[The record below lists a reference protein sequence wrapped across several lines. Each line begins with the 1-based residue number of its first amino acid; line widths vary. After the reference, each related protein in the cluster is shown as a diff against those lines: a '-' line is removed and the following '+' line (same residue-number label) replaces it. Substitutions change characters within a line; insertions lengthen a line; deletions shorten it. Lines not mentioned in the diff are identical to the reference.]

1 MLVDKFLICSY
12 LLEVVERGMK
22 GEVEMLVVMLFR
34 NSFGDI
40 IFSMLYFFKNWIF
53 WLCIMVFISFKM
65 LFVLFLLM
73 FFFGYYGCMV
83 DVDEEDYDFCKV
95 GECVVWRVCEIFY
108 FYLYW
113 LVI

>member
-40 IFSMLYFFKNWIF
+40 IFSMLYFFKN
-53 WLCIMVFISFKM
+53 
-65 LFVLFLLM
+65 
-73 FFFGYYGCMV
+73 
-83 DVDEEDYDFCKV
+83 
-95 GECVVWRVCEIFY
+95 
-108 FYLYW
+108 
-113 LVI
+113 